1 MACTDSN
8 KQWLWVEVD
17 VVYSTSDP
25 ARYQSKMA
33 WLRVRKKKVTG
44 SNWSFGRYKDWNRDS
59 LFDKYLK
66 SFDLMST

>member
-1 MACTDSN
+1 
-8 KQWLWVEVD
+8 
-17 VVYSTSDP
+17 
-25 ARYQSKMA
+25 MA

-44 SNWSFGRYKDWNRDS
+44 SNRSFGRYKDWNRGS